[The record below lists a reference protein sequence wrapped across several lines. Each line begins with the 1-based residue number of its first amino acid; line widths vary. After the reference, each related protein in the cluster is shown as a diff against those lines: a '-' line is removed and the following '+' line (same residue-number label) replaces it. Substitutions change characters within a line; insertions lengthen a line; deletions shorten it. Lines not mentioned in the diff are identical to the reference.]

1 MLLEQFEQPD
11 TRLVVVEL
19 FLAGL
24 VSQFLQLVDLVMC
37 YSSFALILCTCAVI
51 IQEGIL
57 FNAEFG
63 MRNHIQCGKW
73 KVELRMTP

>member
-51 IQEGIL
+51 IQEGR
-57 FNAEFG
+57 G
-63 MRNHIQCGKW
+63 TMRNF
-73 KVELRMTP
+73 V